1 MSWVDGV
8 PKSSCRFSYLMLYEP
23 LQDVLLVSE
32 VSSEDD
38 RNTTPEIH
46 EGWEMG
52 EGVLLRQLPVSDLD
66 EADSELIGLVV
77 DILQLEYEVGRGVT
91 GLVEEGGDV
100 AVSGDDAVQGVGIHL
115 LKYAIDFTVRL

>member
-1 MSWVDGV
+1 
-8 PKSSCRFSYLMLYEP
+8 MLYEP

-38 RNTTPEIH
+38 RNATPEIH
-46 EGWEMG
+46 EGGELG

-77 DILQLEYEVGRGVT
+77 DVLQLEYEVGRGVT
-91 GLVEEGGDV
+91 GLVGEGGDV

-115 LKYAIDFTVRL
+115 LK